1 MRIRRCAV
9 VWLEPRELATFQL
22 DDLLAGG
29 TGVVSRLAWFAHAPH
44 LQAAVEIDPAQVAV
58 LGAVGPVDWIARDVL
73 EARFGTEAV
82 AALLAAQLLVHEPDA
97 AEQAPADARFRAQG
111 WHPPAAIAHMAAR
124 WEAIDGP
131 AGMAEQGLDSNAG
144 LLRQHGLPP
153 PPETPV
159 PEGAQWH
166 VLPRPARDAFD
177 ALLDARVTCRNF
189 DPLASIPLEVFSGIM
204 ARTFGRRGSGRP
216 APGFEVIKRTS
227 PSGGALHPVECFLIV
242 QRVEGIAP
250 GLYRYRVAEH
260 ALLAVAPQVAAPAAG
275 DVGTRALPA
284 GEPATAW
291 SSESLRAFAQI
302 AVAGQ
307 AFLADAAVL
316 CVLAPRFHRN
326 FWKYRNHAK
335 AYRVLHPRCRAPVA
349 NPAAVRD
356 AGRGGAVRHQCDQR
370 GGSGAGVRDDPLRAK
385 PAAGVRVRAARRNP
399 GGIRV
404 RSQPPGVAALTGLRG
419 AKPLRARAQARG
431 RGCGSGWPR

>member
-1 MRIRRCAV
+1 MRVRRCAV

-44 LQAAVEIDPAQVAV
+44 LGAAIEIDPSQVAV
-58 LGAVGPVDWIARDVL
+58 LGAVGPVDWIARGVL
-73 EARFGTEAV
+73 EARFGAEAV
-82 AALLAAQLLVHEPDA
+82 AALLAMQLLLEEPVA
-97 AEQAPADARFRAQG
+97 QEQALADARFRAQG
-111 WHPPAAIAHMAAR
+111 WHPPAAVAHMAAR

-131 AGMAEQGLDSNAG
+131 AGMAEQGLDSNEG

-153 PPETPV
+153 PAEGPL
-159 PEGAQWH
+159 PEGAPLH
-166 VLPRPARDAFD
+166 ALPRPARDGFD
-177 ALLDARVTCRNF
+177 DLLDARTTCRNY
-189 DPLASIPLEVFSGIM
+189 DPQASLPLEVFSGIM

-242 QRVEGIAP
+242 QRVQGLAP
-250 GLYRYRVAEH
+250 GLYRYRAAEH
-260 ALLAVAPQVAAPAAG
+260 ALLAVAPRVAAPVAG

-284 GEPATAW
+284 GEAATAW

-307 AFLADAAVL
+307 AFFVDAAVL

-335 AYRVLHPRCRAPVA
+335 AYRVCVL
-349 NPAAVRD
+349 D
-356 AGRGGAVRHQCDQR
+356 AGHLSQTLQLCATQ
-370 GGSGAGVRDDPLRAK
+370 AGLGPFVTSAINEVDLERAFGMIHYEQSPLLVCGFGPRAGTLVESEFDPNR
-385 PAAGVRVRAARRNP
+385 RV
-399 GGIRV
+399 
-404 RSQPPGVAALTGLRG
+404 
-419 AKPLRARAQARG
+419 
-431 RGCGSGWPR
+431 WPR

>member
-1 MRIRRCAV
+1 MRVRRCAV

-29 TGVVSRLAWFAHAPH
+29 TGVVSRLAWFAYAPH
-44 LQAAVEIDPAQVAV
+44 LGAAIEIDPAQVAV
-58 LGAVGPVDWIARDVL
+58 LGAVGPVDWIARGVL
-73 EARFGTEAV
+73 EARFGAEAV
-82 AALLAAQLLVHEPDA
+82 TALLAMQLLLQEPEA
-97 AEQAPADARFRAQG
+97 QGQALADARFRAQG
-111 WHPPAAIAHMAAR
+111 WHPPAAVAHMAAR

-131 AGMAEQGLDSNAG
+131 AGMAEQGLDSNEG

-153 PPETPV
+153 PAEGPL
-159 PEGAQWH
+159 PEGAPLH
-166 VLPRPARDAFD
+166 ALPRPARDAFD
-177 ALLDARVTCRNF
+177 ALLDARTTCRNY
-189 DPLASIPLEVFSGIM
+189 DPQASIPLEVFSGIM

-242 QRVEGIAP
+242 QRVQGLAP
-250 GLYRYRVAEH
+250 GLYRYRAAEH
-260 ALLAVAPQVAAPAAG
+260 ALLAVAPQVAAPVVG

-284 GEPATAW
+284 GEAATAW

-307 AFLADAAVL
+307 GFFADAAVL

-335 AYRVLHPRCRAPVA
+335 AYRVCVL
-349 NPAAVRD
+349 D
-356 AGRGGAVRHQCDQR
+356 AGHLSQTLQLCATQ
-370 GGSGAGVRDDPLRAK
+370 AGLGPFVTSAINEVDLERAFGMTHYEQSPLLVCGFGPRAGTLVESEFDPNR
-385 PAAGVRVRAARRNP
+385 RV
-399 GGIRV
+399 
-404 RSQPPGVAALTGLRG
+404 
-419 AKPLRARAQARG
+419 
-431 RGCGSGWPR
+431 WPR